1 MSGCWLFSAM
11 YCCII
16 GVCATLAILVQL
28 HLGIGLA
35 ADRAR
40 KRVERHAPEAEER
53 PDVQPV
59 ERDVEHLREP
69 AFDPEGA
76 ARDKP
81 HERPPRLVVA
91 ERAQRAEIAV
101 VERLRLP
108 PRQEALDGLHEVA
121 RLLVGRL

>member
-28 HLGIGLA
+28 DLGIGLA

-40 KRVERHAPEAEER
+40 ERVERHAPEAEER

-69 AFDPEGA
+69 ALDPESA
-76 ARDKP
+76 ARDEA
-81 HERPPRLVVA
+81 HQRAHRLVVA
-91 ERAQRAEIAV
+91 EGDQRAEIPV
-101 VERLRLP
+101 MERLGLP
-108 PRQEALDGLHEVA
+108 PRQAALDGLHEVA
-121 RLLVGRL
+121 RLL